1 VPRSAD
7 LTVRVTLIERAA
19 ELLAAREPVT
29 LRGLAAA
36 AGTSTMAVYTH
47 FGGMPG
53 LWAAVRA
60 EGFTRLARRL
70 ATQRPSDDPVTDLT
84 LVGSVYV
91 ANALADPNL
100 YLTMFD
106 NRYELD
112 DPGVA
117 ATGFEVLVGAAARA
131 RAEGRFAETVDPA
144 AAATR
149 LWGMT
154 HGMVMLV
161 LTGALERSDLG
172 RHLPPMWAAAYVGF
186 GDRMA
191 SAQRSAE
198 AGWVEPG

>member
-1 VPRSAD
+1 VN
-7 LTVRVTLIERAA
+7 LIERAA

-60 EGFTRLARRL
+60 EGFTRLAQRL
-70 ATQRPSDDPVTDLT
+70 ATLRPTDDAVTDLT
-84 LVGSVYV
+84 VVGSAYV
-91 ANALADPNL
+91 ASALASPNL

-106 NRYELD
+106 NRHALD
-112 DPGVA
+112 DPRVA
-117 ATGFEVLVGAAARA
+117 SSGFEVLVEAAARA
-131 RAEGRFAETVDPA
+131 RTEKRFSRAVDPA

-149 LWGMT
+149 LWAMT

-161 LTGALERSDLG
+161 LTGALVRADLG

-186 GDRMA
+186 GDKVQ
-191 SAQRSAE
+191 SAKRSAE
-198 AGWVEPG
+198 EGWREP

>member
-1 VPRSAD
+1 MN
-7 LTVRVTLIERAA
+7 LIERAA
-19 ELLAAREPVT
+19 DLLAAREPVT

-60 EGFTRLARRL
+60 EGFTRLAQRL
-70 ATQRPSDDPVTDLT
+70 ATLRPTDDPVTDLT
-84 LVGSVYV
+84 AVGTAYV
-91 ANALADPNL
+91 ASALASPSL

-106 NRYELD
+106 NRHALD
-112 DPGVA
+112 DPRVA
-117 ATGFEVLVGAAARA
+117 ATGFEVLVEAAGRA
-131 RAEGRFAETVDPA
+131 RTEKRFSRTVDPA

-161 LTGALERSDLG
+161 LTGALVRADLG

-186 GDRMA
+186 GDKL
-191 SAQRSAE
+191 RSARE
-198 AGWVEPG
+198 SADRGWTES

>member
-1 VPRSAD
+1 MPRSAD
-7 LTVRVTLIERAA
+7 LTVRVNLIERAA

-60 EGFTRLARRL
+60 EGFTRLGRRVAEL
-70 ATQRPSDDPVTDLT
+70 RPTDDAVTDLT
-84 LVGSVYV
+84 VVGSAYV
-91 ANALADPNL
+91 ASALASPNL

-106 NRYELD
+106 NRHALD
-112 DPGVA
+112 DPRVA
-117 ATGFEVLVGAAARA
+117 DGTFEVLIAAADRA
-131 RAEGRFAETVDPA
+131 RAEKRFARTVDPA

-149 LWGMT
+149 MWAMT

-161 LTGALERSDLG
+161 LTGALQRADLG
-172 RHLPPMWAAAYVGF
+172 RHLPPMWAAGYVGF
-186 GDRMA
+186 GDRPA
-191 SAQRSAE
+191 SAKRSAE
-198 AGWVEPG
+198 AGWAEP

>member
-7 LTVRVTLIERAA
+7 LAVRVNLIERAA

-70 ATQRPSDDPVTDLT
+70 STRQHTDDPVTDLT
-84 LVGSVYV
+84 VVGSVYV
-91 ANALADPNL
+91 ANALADPDL

-112 DPGVA
+112 DPRVA
-117 ATGFEVLVGAAARA
+117 ATGFEVLVEAAARA
-131 RAEGRFAETVDPA
+131 RAEKRFAQGVDPA

-161 LTGALERSDLG
+161 LTGALDRADLG

-186 GDRMA
+186 GDRVR
-191 SAQRSAE
+191 SARRSAE
-198 AGWVEPG
+198 DGWMEPT

>member
-1 VPRSAD
+1 MN
-7 LTVRVTLIERAA
+7 LIERAA
-19 ELLAAREPVT
+19 EQLAAREPVT

-60 EGFTRLARRL
+60 EGFTRLAQRL
-70 ATQRPSDDPVTDLT
+70 ATLRPTDDAVTDLT
-84 LVGSVYV
+84 AVGSAYV
-91 ANALADPNL
+91 ASALASPNL

-106 NRYELD
+106 NRHELD
-112 DPGVA
+112 DPRVA
-117 ATGFEVLVGAAARA
+117 ATGFEVLVQAAARA
-131 RAEGRFAETVDPA
+131 RAEKRFSRTVDPG

-161 LTGALERSDLG
+161 LTGALVRADLG

-186 GDRMA
+186 GDK
-191 SAQRSAE
+191 AQPAGRSAE
-198 AGWVEPG
+198 AGWVEPRQP

>member
-1 VPRSAD
+1 VN
-7 LTVRVTLIERAA
+7 LIERAA

-70 ATQRPSDDPVTDLT
+70 ATLRPTDDAVTDLT
-84 LVGSVYV
+84 AVGAAYV
-91 ANALADPNL
+91 ANALASPSL

-106 NRYELD
+106 NRHALD
-112 DPGVA
+112 DPRIA
-117 ATGFEVLVGAAARA
+117 ATGFEVLVEAASRA
-131 RAEGRFAETVDPA
+131 RADKRFARTVEPA

-149 LWGMT
+149 LWAST

-161 LTGALERSDLG
+161 LTGALVRADLG

-186 GDRMA
+186 GDKPGLAR
-191 SAQRSAE
+191 QSAE
-198 AGWVEPG
+198 AGWTEPSRDRSS